1 MSWDASDP
9 LGEMDVLNRMDTM
22 DEIDAMD
29 QMVITDRMD
38 FCRSEKYAQSTV
50 SID

>member
-1 MSWDASDP
+1 MSWDAGYTMD
-9 LGEMDVLNRMDTM
+9 EMDVMDRMDTM